1 MHYERCRHENLLN
14 CLPLP
19 SYVGRHRRSATPPG
33 KYSKNPAIGGI
44 RTHNLE
50 VYNALLKSLPIWS
63 ALKQLAGIIIY
74 LHIHR
79 VINRHMC
86 VCVCA
91 GLMVVEL
98 SGHYRKKQFIV
109 MMFGN
114 HNG

>member
-86 VCVCA
+86 VCVCVCVCGVDA
-91 GLMVVEL
+91 RRIIWPLQEEAIHRDDV
-98 SGHYRKKQFIV
+98 R
-109 MMFGN
+109 
-114 HNG
+114 